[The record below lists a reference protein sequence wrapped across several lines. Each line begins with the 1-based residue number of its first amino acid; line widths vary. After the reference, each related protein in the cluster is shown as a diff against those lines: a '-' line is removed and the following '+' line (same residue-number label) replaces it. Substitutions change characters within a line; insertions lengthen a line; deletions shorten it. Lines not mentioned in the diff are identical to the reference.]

1 MIKKK
6 QKSRIFNQNQQSFY
20 FQDFYSSSESHK
32 SKLNIIEDR
41 IFILFS
47 VFVFLILIFAIKVFL
62 ISIERPKKLIYHQ
75 TYSEF
80 APIRRDIVDRNGNLI
95 SSSIQMYNAA
105 IRSNFVKDK
114 KKLILKLQLQF
125 PEINTKTLSNNLNNK
140 KYFYFKKRLTNKEYK
155 KLWLMGEKGIVF
167 EPVQNRIYP
176 HSNLFS
182 HLIGQTDDDNYGIS
196 GIEYFFDK
204 ELIKAELNDIPL
216 TLTVDLNIQH
226 VINKELKKSINT
238 FNANGAGALLMDA
251 DNGEV
256 ISLVSLPDFD
266 LNKREKINADEF
278 TNKITKGIFELGSIF
293 KTFTVALALDESIV
307 TPSTIIKN
315 IPNTVKCSKHEIS
328 DMKKFPNEMSV
339 EEILIKSSNV
349 GTLKIARMI
358 GQNKFESFIEKLNL
372 NSRADLELGELG
384 TPHSLK
390 WNKCKLET
398 VSYGHGITTTP
409 LQAATAYAAMV
420 NGGYYVK
427 PTLKKDTHLK
437 KKTRVIKESTSKS
450 INSILRKVVTHKDGT
465 ARLANIFGYEVSGKT
480 GTSQYYSNKNKNI
493 NTFISYFVSN
503 EKKYIL
509 LIMLDDPKIARDLIY
524 DYNGFKIKGFRNE
537 AGWNVVY
544 VAGKVIERIGPILAI
559 NKNNSRNIN
568 VVKKFN

>member
-6 QKSRIFNQNQQSFY
+6 QKSKIFNQNQQSFY
-20 FQDFYSSSESHK
+20 FQDFYNSSESSK
-32 SKLNIIEDR
+32 SRLNIIDDR

-47 VFVFLILIFAIKVFL
+47 VFVFLIFIFATKVFL
-62 ISIERPKKLIYHQ
+62 ISIEQPKKLVYHQ
-75 TYSEF
+75 TSSEF

-105 IRSNFVKDK
+105 IRSNLVKDK

-125 PEINTKTLSNNLNNK
+125 PEMNTEVISNNLNNK
-140 KYFYFKKRLTNKEYK
+140 KYFYLKKRLTDEEYK
-155 KLWLMGEKGIVF
+155 NLWLMGEKGIVF

-266 LNKREKINADEF
+266 LNKREKINGDEF

-307 TPSTIIKN
+307 TPSTVIEN

-358 GQNKFESFIEKLNL
+358 GQNKFESFIKKLNL
-372 NSRADLELGELG
+372 NSKANLELGELG

-427 PTLKKDTHLK
+427 PTLKKTTHLK

-450 INSILRKVVTHKDGT
+450 MTSMLRKVVTHKDGT

-503 EKKYIL
+503 EKRYIL

-559 NKNNSRNIN
+559 NKNNSTNIN

>member
-62 ISIERPKKLIYHQ
+62 ISIERPKKLSYHQ
-75 TYSEF
+75 TYSKF

-105 IRSNFVKDK
+105 IRSNLVKDK

-125 PEINTKTLSNNLNNK
+125 PKINTEILSNNLNNK
-140 KYFYFKKRLTNKEYK
+140 KYFYFKKRLTNKEYR

-216 TLTVDLNIQH
+216 ALTVDLNIQH

-372 NSRADLELGELG
+372 NSRAYLELGELG

-559 NKNNSRNIN
+559 NKNNSTNIN

>member
-6 QKSRIFNQNQQSFY
+6 QKSKILNQNQQSFY
-20 FQDFYSSSESHK
+20 FQDFYISSESHK

-47 VFVFLILIFAIKVFL
+47 VFVFLISIFAIKVFL
-62 ISIERPKKLIYHQ
+62 ISIERPKKLSYHQ

-105 IRSNFVKDK
+105 IRSNLVKDK

-125 PEINTKTLSNNLNNK
+125 PEINTETLSNNLDNK

-204 ELIKAELNDIPL
+204 ELIKAELNDTPL

-266 LNKREKINADEF
+266 LNKREKINSDEF

-293 KTFTVALALDESIV
+293 KTFTVALALDENIV

-358 GQNKFESFIEKLNL
+358 GQNKFESFIKKLNL
-372 NSRADLELGELG
+372 NSKANLELGELG

-427 PTLKKDTHLK
+427 PTLKKTTHLK

-450 INSILRKVVTHKDGT
+450 ITSMLRKVVTHKDGT

-503 EKKYIL
+503 EKRYIL

-559 NKNNSRNIN
+559 NKNNSTNIN

>member
-62 ISIERPKKLIYHQ
+62 ISIDQPKKLSYHQ

-105 IRSNFVKDK
+105 IRSNLVKDK

-125 PEINTKTLSNNLNNK
+125 PKINTEILSNNLNNK

-524 DYNGFKIKGFRNE
+524 DYNGLKIKGFRNE

-559 NKNNSRNIN
+559 NKNNSTNIN

>member
-6 QKSRIFNQNQQSFY
+6 QKSKILNQNQQSFY
-20 FQDFYSSSESHK
+20 FQDFYISSESHK

-47 VFVFLILIFAIKVFL
+47 VFVFLISIFAIKVFL
-62 ISIERPKKLIYHQ
+62 ISIERPKKLSYHQ

-105 IRSNFVKDK
+105 IRSNLVKDK

-125 PEINTKTLSNNLNNK
+125 PEINTETLSNNLDNK

-204 ELIKAELNDIPL
+204 ELIKAELNDTPL

-238 FNANGAGALLMDA
+238 FNANGAGALLMDS

-266 LNKREKINADEF
+266 LNKREKINSDEF

-293 KTFTVALALDESIV
+293 KTFTVALALDENIV

-372 NSRADLELGELG
+372 NSRANLELGELG
-384 TPHSLK
+384 MPHSLK

-398 VSYGHGITTTP
+398 ISYGHGITTTP

-427 PTLKKDTHLK
+427 PTLKKTTHLK

-450 INSILRKVVTHKDGT
+450 MTSMLRKVVTHKDGT

-544 VAGKVIERIGPILAI
+544 VAGKIIERIGPILAI
-559 NKNNSRNIN
+559 NKNNSKKIN

>member
-1 MIKKK
+1 MKKK

-62 ISIERPKKLIYHQ
+62 ISIEQPKKLSYHQ

-105 IRSNFVKDK
+105 IRSNLVKDK

-125 PEINTKTLSNNLNNK
+125 PKINTEMLSNNLNNK

-226 VINKELKKSINT
+226 VINKELKKSIST

-358 GQNKFESFIEKLNL
+358 GQNKFESFIKKLNL

-427 PTLKKDTHLK
+427 PTLKKDTLLK

-559 NKNNSRNIN
+559 NKNNSTNIN

>member
-6 QKSRIFNQNQQSFY
+6 QKSKIFNQNQQSFY
-20 FQDFYSSSESHK
+20 FQDFYNSSESSK
-32 SKLNIIEDR
+32 SKLNIIDDR

-47 VFVFLILIFAIKVFL
+47 VFVFLIFIFATKVFL
-62 ISIERPKKLIYHQ
+62 ISIEQPKKLVYHQ
-75 TYSEF
+75 TSSEF

-105 IRSNFVKDK
+105 IRSNLVKDK

-125 PEINTKTLSNNLNNK
+125 PEMNTEVISNNLNNK
-140 KYFYFKKRLTNKEYK
+140 KYFYLKKRLTDEEYK
-155 KLWLMGEKGIVF
+155 NLWLMGEKGIVF

-266 LNKREKINADEF
+266 LNKREKINGDEF

-293 KTFTVALALDESIV
+293 KTFTVALALDENIV
-307 TPSTIIKN
+307 TPSTVIEN

-358 GQNKFESFIEKLNL
+358 GQNKFESFIKKLNL
-372 NSRADLELGELG
+372 NSKANLELGELG

-427 PTLKKDTHLK
+427 PTLKKTTHLK

-450 INSILRKVVTHKDGT
+450 ITSMLRKVVTHKDGT

-503 EKKYIL
+503 EKRYIL

-559 NKNNSRNIN
+559 NKNNSTNIN

>member
-1 MIKKK
+1 MMKKK

-62 ISIERPKKLIYHQ
+62 ISIEQPKKLSYHQ

-105 IRSNFVKDK
+105 IRSNLVKDK

-125 PEINTKTLSNNLNNK
+125 PKINTEILSNNLNNK

-226 VINKELKKSINT
+226 VINKELKKSIST

-266 LNKREKINADEF
+266 LNKRERINADEF

-427 PTLKKDTHLK
+427 PTLKKDTLLK

-559 NKNNSRNIN
+559 NKNNSTNIN

>member
-1 MIKKK
+1 MKKK
-6 QKSRIFNQNQQSFY
+6 QKSRIFNQNKQSFY

-41 IFILFS
+41 LFILFS

-62 ISIERPKKLIYHQ
+62 ISIEQPKKLSYHQ

-105 IRSNFVKDK
+105 IRSNLVKDK

-125 PEINTKTLSNNLNNK
+125 PKINTEILSNNLNNK

-226 VINKELKKSINT
+226 VINKELKKSIST

-256 ISLVSLPDFD
+256 ISLVSLLP
-266 LNKREKINADEF
+266 LYLEK
-278 TNKITKGIFELGSIF
+278 
-293 KTFTVALALDESIV
+293 V
-307 TPSTIIKN
+307 
-315 IPNTVKCSKHEIS
+315 
-328 DMKKFPNEMSV
+328 
-339 EEILIKSSNV
+339 
-349 GTLKIARMI
+349 
-358 GQNKFESFIEKLNL
+358 
-372 NSRADLELGELG
+372 
-384 TPHSLK
+384 
-390 WNKCKLET
+390 
-398 VSYGHGITTTP
+398 
-409 LQAATAYAAMV
+409 
-420 NGGYYVK
+420 
-427 PTLKKDTHLK
+427 
-437 KKTRVIKESTSKS
+437 
-450 INSILRKVVTHKDGT
+450 
-465 ARLANIFGYEVSGKT
+465 
-480 GTSQYYSNKNKNI
+480 
-493 NTFISYFVSN
+493 
-503 EKKYIL
+503 
-509 LIMLDDPKIARDLIY
+509 
-524 DYNGFKIKGFRNE
+524 
-537 AGWNVVY
+537 
-544 VAGKVIERIGPILAI
+544 
-559 NKNNSRNIN
+559 
-568 VVKKFN
+568 

>member
-62 ISIERPKKLIYHQ
+62 ISIERPKKLSYHQ
-75 TYSEF
+75 TYSKF

-105 IRSNFVKDK
+105 IRSNLVKDK

-125 PEINTKTLSNNLNNK
+125 PKINTEILSNNLNNK

-372 NSRADLELGELG
+372 NSRAYLELGELG

-398 VSYGHGITTTP
+398 ISYGHGITTTP

-524 DYNGFKIKGFRNE
+524 DYNGLKIKGFRNE

>member
-1 MIKKK
+1 MVKKK
-6 QKSRIFNQNQQSFY
+6 QKSKILNQNQQSFY
-20 FQDFYSSSESHK
+20 FQDYYSSLESHK

-41 IFILFS
+41 IYILFS

-62 ISIERPKKLIYHQ
+62 ISIERPKKLSYHQ
-75 TYSEF
+75 TYSKF

-105 IRSNFVKDK
+105 IRSNLVKDK

-125 PEINTKTLSNNLNNK
+125 PKINTEILSNNLNNK

-293 KTFTVALALDESIV
+293 KTFTVALALDENIV

-315 IPNTVKCSKHEIS
+315 IPNTVKCSRHEIS

-427 PTLKKDTHLK
+427 PTLKKDTLLK

-559 NKNNSRNIN
+559 NKNNSTNIN

>member
-62 ISIERPKKLIYHQ
+62 ISIEQPKKLSYHQ

-105 IRSNFVKDK
+105 IRSNLVKDK

-125 PEINTKTLSNNLNNK
+125 PKINTEILSNNLNNK

-226 VINKELKKSINT
+226 VINKELKKSIST

-398 VSYGHGITTTP
+398 ISYGHGITTTP

-524 DYNGFKIKGFRNE
+524 DYNGLKIKGFRNE

-559 NKNNSRNIN
+559 NKNNSTNIN

>member
-6 QKSRIFNQNQQSFY
+6 QKSKIFNQNQKSFY
-20 FQDFYSSSESHK
+20 FQDFYNSSESSK
-32 SKLNIIEDR
+32 SRLNIIDDR

-47 VFVFLILIFAIKVFL
+47 VFVFLIFIFATKVFL
-62 ISIERPKKLIYHQ
+62 ISIEQPKKLVYHQ
-75 TYSEF
+75 TSSEF

-105 IRSNFVKDK
+105 IRSNLVKDK

-125 PEINTKTLSNNLNNK
+125 PEMNTEVISNNLNNK
-140 KYFYFKKRLTNKEYK
+140 KYFYLKKRLTDEEYK
-155 KLWLMGEKGIVF
+155 NLWLMGEKGIVF

-266 LNKREKINADEF
+266 LNKREKINGDEF

-307 TPSTIIKN
+307 TPSTVIEN

-358 GQNKFESFIEKLNL
+358 GQNKFESFIKKLNL
-372 NSRADLELGELG
+372 NSKANLELGELG

-427 PTLKKDTHLK
+427 PTLKKTTHLK

-450 INSILRKVVTHKDGT
+450 ITSMLRKVVTHKDGT

-480 GTSQYYSNKNKNI
+480 GTSQSYSDKNKNI
-493 NTFISYFVSN
+493 NTFISYFISN

-559 NKNNSRNIN
+559 NKNNSTNIN

>member
-1 MIKKK
+1 MKKK

-62 ISIERPKKLIYHQ
+62 ISIEQPKKLSYHQ

-105 IRSNFVKDK
+105 IRSNLVKDK

-125 PEINTKTLSNNLNNK
+125 PKINTEILSNNLNNK

-226 VINKELKKSINT
+226 VINKELKKSIST

-427 PTLKKDTHLK
+427 PTLKKDTLLK

-559 NKNNSRNIN
+559 NKNNSTNIN

>member
-62 ISIERPKKLIYHQ
+62 ISIERPKKLSYHQ
-75 TYSEF
+75 TYSKF

-125 PEINTKTLSNNLNNK
+125 PKINTEILSNNLNNK

-398 VSYGHGITTTP
+398 ISYGHGITTTP

-559 NKNNSRNIN
+559 NKNNSTNIN

>member
-1 MIKKK
+1 MKKK

-105 IRSNFVKDK
+105 IRSNLVKDK

-125 PEINTKTLSNNLNNK
+125 PKINTEILSNNLNNK

-226 VINKELKKSINT
+226 VINKELKKSIST

-293 KTFTVALALDESIV
+293 KTFTVALALDENIV

-559 NKNNSRNIN
+559 NKNNSTNIN

>member
-62 ISIERPKKLIYHQ
+62 ISIEQPKKLSYHQ

-105 IRSNFVKDK
+105 IRSNLVKDK

-125 PEINTKTLSNNLNNK
+125 PKINTEILSNNLNNK

-358 GQNKFESFIEKLNL
+358 GQDKFESFIEKLNL
-372 NSRADLELGELG
+372 NSSADLELGELG

-398 VSYGHGITTTP
+398 NSYGHGITTTP

-427 PTLKKDTHLK
+427 PTLKKDTLLK

-559 NKNNSRNIN
+559 NKNNSTNIN

>member
-6 QKSRIFNQNQQSFY
+6 QKSKILNQNQQSFY
-20 FQDFYSSSESHK
+20 FQDFYISSESHK

-47 VFVFLILIFAIKVFL
+47 VFVFLISIFAIKVFL
-62 ISIERPKKLIYHQ
+62 ISIERPKKLSYHQ

-105 IRSNFVKDK
+105 IRSNLVKDK

-125 PEINTKTLSNNLNNK
+125 PEINTETLSNNLDNK

-204 ELIKAELNDIPL
+204 ELIKAELNDTPL

-266 LNKREKINADEF
+266 LNKREKINSDEF

-293 KTFTVALALDESIV
+293 KTFTVALALDENIV

-372 NSRADLELGELG
+372 NSRANLELGELG
-384 TPHSLK
+384 MPHSLK

-398 VSYGHGITTTP
+398 ISYGHGITTTP

-437 KKTRVIKESTSKS
+437 KKTRVIKENTSKS

-544 VAGKVIERIGPILAI
+544 VAGKIIERIGPILAI
-559 NKNNSRNIN
+559 NKNNSKKIN

>member
-62 ISIERPKKLIYHQ
+62 ISIEQPKKLSYNQ

-105 IRSNFVKDK
+105 IRSNLVKDK
-114 KKLILKLQLQF
+114 KKLLLKLQLQF
-125 PEINTKTLSNNLNNK
+125 PKINTEILSNNLNNK

-559 NKNNSRNIN
+559 NKNNSININ

>member
-62 ISIERPKKLIYHQ
+62 ISIERPKKLSYHQ
-75 TYSEF
+75 TYSKF

-105 IRSNFVKDK
+105 IRSNLVKDK

-125 PEINTKTLSNNLNNK
+125 PKINTEILSNNLNNK

-293 KTFTVALALDESIV
+293 KTFTVALALDENIV

-398 VSYGHGITTTP
+398 ISYGHGITTTP

-524 DYNGFKIKGFRNE
+524 DYNGLKIKGFRNE

-559 NKNNSRNIN
+559 NKNNSTNIN

>member
-62 ISIERPKKLIYHQ
+62 ISIEQPKKLSYNQ

-105 IRSNFVKDK
+105 IRSNLVKDK

-125 PEINTKTLSNNLNNK
+125 PKINTEILSNNLNNK

-226 VINKELKKSINT
+226 VINKELKKSIST

-427 PTLKKDTHLK
+427 PTLKKDTLLK

-559 NKNNSRNIN
+559 NKNNSTNIN

>member
-6 QKSRIFNQNQQSFY
+6 QKSKIFNQNQKSFY
-20 FQDFYSSSESHK
+20 FQDFYNSSESRK
-32 SKLNIIEDR
+32 SKLNIIDDR

-47 VFVFLILIFAIKVFL
+47 VFVFLIFIFSIKVFL
-62 ISIERPKKLIYHQ
+62 ISIERPKKLSYHQ
-75 TYSEF
+75 TLSEF
-80 APIRRDIVDRNGNLI
+80 MPIRRDIVDRNGNLI

-105 IRSNFVKDK
+105 IRSNLVRDK

-125 PEINTKTLSNNLNNK
+125 PEMNTENLLNNLNNK
-140 KYFYFKKRLTNKEYK
+140 KYFYLKKRLTNQEYK
-155 KLWLMGEKGIVF
+155 RLWLMGEKGIVF

-196 GIEYFFDK
+196 GVEYFFDK

-226 VINKELKKSINT
+226 IINKELKNSINT

-266 LNKREKINADEF
+266 LNKREKINGDQF

-293 KTFTVALALDESIV
+293 KTFTIALALDENIV
-307 TPSTIIKN
+307 TSSTIIKN
-315 IPNTVKCSKHEIS
+315 IPKKVKCSKYEIS

-358 GQNKFESFIEKLNL
+358 GQNKFESFIKKLNL
-372 NSRADLELGELG
+372 NSKANLELGELG

-437 KKTRVIKESTSKS
+437 KKTRVIKENTSKS

-503 EKKYIL
+503 EKRYIL

-559 NKNNSRNIN
+559 NKNNSTNRN

>member
-1 MIKKK
+1 
-6 QKSRIFNQNQQSFY
+6 
-20 FQDFYSSSESHK
+20 
-32 SKLNIIEDR
+32 
-41 IFILFS
+41 
-47 VFVFLILIFAIKVFL
+47 
-62 ISIERPKKLIYHQ
+62 
-75 TYSEF
+75 
-80 APIRRDIVDRNGNLI
+80 
-95 SSSIQMYNAA
+95 
-105 IRSNFVKDK
+105 
-114 KKLILKLQLQF
+114 
-125 PEINTKTLSNNLNNK
+125 
-140 KYFYFKKRLTNKEYK
+140 
-155 KLWLMGEKGIVF
+155 
-167 EPVQNRIYP
+167 
-176 HSNLFS
+176 
-182 HLIGQTDDDNYGIS
+182 
-196 GIEYFFDK
+196 
-204 ELIKAELNDIPL
+204 
-216 TLTVDLNIQH
+216 
-226 VINKELKKSINT
+226 
-238 FNANGAGALLMDA
+238 
-251 DNGEV
+251 
-256 ISLVSLPDFD
+256 
-266 LNKREKINADEF
+266 
-278 TNKITKGIFELGSIF
+278 
-293 KTFTVALALDESIV
+293 
-307 TPSTIIKN
+307 
-315 IPNTVKCSKHEIS
+315 
-328 DMKKFPNEMSV
+328 MSV

-358 GQNKFESFIEKLNL
+358 GQNKFESFIKKLNL
-372 NSRADLELGELG
+372 NSKANLELGELG

-427 PTLKKDTHLK
+427 PTLKKTTHLK

-450 INSILRKVVTHKDGT
+450 ITSMLRKVVTHKDGT

-503 EKKYIL
+503 EKRYIL

-559 NKNNSRNIN
+559 NKNNSTNIN

>member
-1 MIKKK
+1 MMKKK

-62 ISIERPKKLIYHQ
+62 ISIEQPKKLSYHQ

-105 IRSNFVKDK
+105 IRSNLVKDK

-125 PEINTKTLSNNLNNK
+125 PKINTEILSNNLNNK

-226 VINKELKKSINT
+226 VINKELKKSIST

-358 GQNKFESFIEKLNL
+358 GQNKFESFIKKLNL

-427 PTLKKDTHLK
+427 PTLKKDTLLK

-559 NKNNSRNIN
+559 NKNNSTNIN

>member
-1 MIKKK
+1 MMKKK

-62 ISIERPKKLIYHQ
+62 ISIEQPKKLSYHQ

-105 IRSNFVKDK
+105 IRSNLVKDK

-125 PEINTKTLSNNLNNK
+125 PKINTEILSNNLNNK

-226 VINKELKKSINT
+226 VINKELKKSIST

-427 PTLKKDTHLK
+427 PTLKKDTLLK

-559 NKNNSRNIN
+559 NKNNSTNIN

>member
-62 ISIERPKKLIYHQ
+62 ISIEQPKKLSYNQ

-105 IRSNFVKDK
+105 IRSNLVKDK

-125 PEINTKTLSNNLNNK
+125 PKINTEILSNNLNNK

-427 PTLKKDTHLK
+427 PTLKKDTLLK

-524 DYNGFKIKGFRNE
+524 DYNGLKIKGFRNE

-559 NKNNSRNIN
+559 NKNNSTNIN

>member
-62 ISIERPKKLIYHQ
+62 ISIEQPKKLSYNQ

-105 IRSNFVKDK
+105 IRSNLVKDK

-125 PEINTKTLSNNLNNK
+125 PKINTEILSSNLNNK

-437 KKTRVIKESTSKS
+437 KKNRVIKESTSKS

-559 NKNNSRNIN
+559 NKNNSTNIN

>member
-62 ISIERPKKLIYHQ
+62 ISIERPKKLSYHQ
-75 TYSEF
+75 TYSKF

-105 IRSNFVKDK
+105 IRSNLVKDK

-125 PEINTKTLSNNLNNK
+125 PKINTEILSNNLNNK

-524 DYNGFKIKGFRNE
+524 DYNGLKIKGFRNE

-559 NKNNSRNIN
+559 NKNNSTNIN

>member
-62 ISIERPKKLIYHQ
+62 ISIERPKKLSYHQ
-75 TYSEF
+75 TYSKF

-105 IRSNFVKDK
+105 IRSNLVKDK

-125 PEINTKTLSNNLNNK
+125 PKINTEILSNNLNNK

-559 NKNNSRNIN
+559 NKNNSININ

>member
-62 ISIERPKKLIYHQ
+62 ISIEQPKKLSYHQ

-105 IRSNFVKDK
+105 IRSNLVKDK

-125 PEINTKTLSNNLNNK
+125 PKINTEILSNNLNNK

-328 DMKKFPNEMSV
+328 DIKKFPNEMSV

-559 NKNNSRNIN
+559 NKNNSININ

>member
-6 QKSRIFNQNQQSFY
+6 QKSKIFNQNQQSFY
-20 FQDFYSSSESHK
+20 FQDFYNSSESSK
-32 SKLNIIEDR
+32 SKLNIIDDR

-47 VFVFLILIFAIKVFL
+47 VFVFLIFIFATKVFL
-62 ISIERPKKLIYHQ
+62 ISIEQPKKLVYHQ
-75 TYSEF
+75 TSSEF

-105 IRSNFVKDK
+105 IRSNLVKDK

-125 PEINTKTLSNNLNNK
+125 PEMNTEVISNNLNNK
-140 KYFYFKKRLTNKEYK
+140 KYFYLKKRLTNEEYK
-155 KLWLMGEKGIVF
+155 NLWLMGEKGIVF

-266 LNKREKINADEF
+266 LNKREKINGDEF

-307 TPSTIIKN
+307 TPSTVIEN

-358 GQNKFESFIEKLNL
+358 GQNKFESFIKKLNL
-372 NSRADLELGELG
+372 NSKANLELGELG

-437 KKTRVIKESTSKS
+437 KKTRVIKENTSKS

-503 EKKYIL
+503 EKRYIL

-559 NKNNSRNIN
+559 NKNNSTNIN

>member
-6 QKSRIFNQNQQSFY
+6 RKSKIFNQNQKSFY
-20 FQDFYSSSESHK
+20 FQDFYNSSESRK
-32 SKLNIIEDR
+32 SKLNIIDDR

-47 VFVFLILIFAIKVFL
+47 VFVFLIFIFSIKVFL
-62 ISIERPKKLIYHQ
+62 ISIERPKKLSYNS
-75 TYSEF
+75 TSSEF
-80 APIRRDIVDRNGNLI
+80 VPIRRDIVDRNGNLI

-105 IRSNFVKDK
+105 IRSNLVRDK

-125 PEINTKTLSNNLNNK
+125 PEMNTENLLNNLNNK
-140 KYFYFKKRLTNKEYK
+140 KYFYLKKRLTNQEYK
-155 KLWLMGEKGIVF
+155 RLWLMGEKGIVF

-196 GIEYFFDK
+196 GVEYFFDK

-226 VINKELKKSINT
+226 IINKELKNSINT

-266 LNKREKINADEF
+266 LNKREKINGDQF

-293 KTFTVALALDESIV
+293 KTFTIALALDENIV
-307 TPSTIIKN
+307 TSSTIIKN
-315 IPNTVKCSKHEIS
+315 IPKKVKCSKYEIS

-358 GQNKFESFIEKLNL
+358 GQNKFESFIQKLHL
-372 NSRADLELGELG
+372 NSRAYLELGELG

-398 VSYGHGITTTP
+398 ISYGHGITTTP

-427 PTLKKDTHLK
+427 PTLKKNTLLK
-437 KKTRVIKESTSKS
+437 KKIRVIKESTSKS
-450 INSILRKVVTHKDGT
+450 INSMLRKVVTHKDGT

-480 GTSQYYSNKNKNI
+480 GTSQSYSDKNKNI
-493 NTFISYFVSN
+493 NTFISYFISN

-559 NKNNSRNIN
+559 NKNNSTNRN

>member
-1 MIKKK
+1 MKKK
-6 QKSRIFNQNQQSFY
+6 QKSRIFNKNQQSFY

-62 ISIERPKKLIYHQ
+62 ISIEQPKKLSYHQ

-105 IRSNFVKDK
+105 IRSNLVKDK

-125 PEINTKTLSNNLNNK
+125 PKINTEILSNNLNNK

-372 NSRADLELGELG
+372 NSKADLELGELG

-559 NKNNSRNIN
+559 NKNNSTNIN

>member
-62 ISIERPKKLIYHQ
+62 ISIEQPKKLSYNQ

-105 IRSNFVKDK
+105 IRSNLVKDK

-125 PEINTKTLSNNLNNK
+125 PKINTEILSNNLNNK

-559 NKNNSRNIN
+559 NKNNSTNIN

>member
-1 MIKKK
+1 MKKK

-62 ISIERPKKLIYHQ
+62 ISIEQPKKLSYNQ

-105 IRSNFVKDK
+105 IRSNLVKDK

-125 PEINTKTLSNNLNNK
+125 PKINTEILSNNLNNK

-226 VINKELKKSINT
+226 VINKELKKSIST

-427 PTLKKDTHLK
+427 PTLKKDTLLK

-559 NKNNSRNIN
+559 NKNNSININ

>member
-1 MIKKK
+1 MMKKK

-62 ISIERPKKLIYHQ
+62 ISIEQPKKLSYHQ

-105 IRSNFVKDK
+105 IRSNLVKDK

-125 PEINTKTLSNNLNNK
+125 PKINTEILSNNLNNK

-226 VINKELKKSINT
+226 VINKELKKSIST

-251 DNGEV
+251 DSGEV

-427 PTLKKDTHLK
+427 PTLKKDTLLK

-559 NKNNSRNIN
+559 NKNNSTNIN

>member
-1 MIKKK
+1 MKKK

-62 ISIERPKKLIYHQ
+62 ISIEQPKKLSYHQ

-105 IRSNFVKDK
+105 IRSNLVKDK

-125 PEINTKTLSNNLNNK
+125 PKINTEILSNNLNNN

-226 VINKELKKSINT
+226 VINKELKKSIST

-427 PTLKKDTHLK
+427 PTLKKDTLLK

-559 NKNNSRNIN
+559 NKNNSTNIN

>member
-6 QKSRIFNQNQQSFY
+6 QKSKILNQNQQSFY
-20 FQDFYSSSESHK
+20 FQDFYISSESHK

-47 VFVFLILIFAIKVFL
+47 VFVFLISIFAIKVFL
-62 ISIERPKKLIYHQ
+62 ISIERPKKLSYHQ

-105 IRSNFVKDK
+105 IRSNLVKDK

-125 PEINTKTLSNNLNNK
+125 PEINTETLSNNLDNK

-204 ELIKAELNDIPL
+204 ELIKAELNDTPL

-266 LNKREKINADEF
+266 LNKREKINSDEF

-293 KTFTVALALDESIV
+293 KTFTVALALDENIV

-372 NSRADLELGELG
+372 NSRANLELGELG
-384 TPHSLK
+384 MPHSLK

-398 VSYGHGITTTP
+398 ISYGHGITTTP

-544 VAGKVIERIGPILAI
+544 VAGKIIERIGPILAI
-559 NKNNSRNIN
+559 NKNNSKKIN

>member
-62 ISIERPKKLIYHQ
+62 ISIEQPKKLSYNQ

-105 IRSNFVKDK
+105 IRSNLVKDK

-125 PEINTKTLSNNLNNK
+125 PKINTEILSNNLNNK

-372 NSRADLELGELG
+372 NSRAYLELGELG

-398 VSYGHGITTTP
+398 ISYGHGITTTP

-524 DYNGFKIKGFRNE
+524 DYNGLKIKGFRNE